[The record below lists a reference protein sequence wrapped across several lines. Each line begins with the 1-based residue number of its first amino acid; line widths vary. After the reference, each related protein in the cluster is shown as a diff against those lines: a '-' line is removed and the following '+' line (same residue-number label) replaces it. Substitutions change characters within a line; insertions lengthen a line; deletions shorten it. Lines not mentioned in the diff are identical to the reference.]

1 MYRIVLL
8 FVAVL
13 AHTTLYAFDTG
24 IYLKSI
30 TFPANYAVGDYVEFV
45 GATPMDA
52 GASGNYE
59 ISVSYTRGNLA
70 TAATHLV
77 IVSHANPNVW
87 REAGRISSSPYTWNA
102 NSHAFTIDC
111 NSEYGNVRFRVR
123 AVAVLGISAPIIVN
137 VKIRSINYNYAWTE
151 MNNTGND
158 QTVNKFMPMT
168 TDWSLYVGNPYLANG
183 AVLGLKVAENGFVG
197 IGTAN
202 PQSKLA
208 VAGEITAQKVKVTA
222 TGWPDYVF
230 RPGYVLRS
238 LDDLESF
245 IMKHQHLP
253 DVPSEKE
260 VLSAGIDMAD
270 MNARLLRKVEE
281 LTLYII
287 RQEKEMK
294 EMKALVGQLAEK
306 MSDKK

>member
-1 MYRIVLL
+1 MHRIFLL
-8 FVAVL
+8 FVAIV

-30 TFPANYAVGDYVEFV
+30 EFPANYAVGDYVEFV

-59 ISVSYTRGNLA
+59 ISVSYTRGNIA
-70 TAATHLV
+70 AAATHLV
-77 IVSHANPNVW
+77 SVSHANPNVW
-87 REAGRISSSPYTWNA
+87 REAGRVGSNPYTGNA
-102 NSHAFTIDC
+102 NNHAFTIDC
-111 NSEYGNVRFRVR
+111 NSVYGNVRFRVR
-123 AVAVLGISAPIIVN
+123 AVAVMGMLTPITVN

-158 QTVNKFMPMT
+158 VTVNKFMPMT
-168 TDWSLYVGNPYLANG
+168 TDWSLYVGNPYFSTG
-183 AVLGLKVAENGFVG
+183 AVLGLKVTENGFVG

-238 LDDLESF
+238 LDDLENF

-260 VLSAGIDMAD
+260 VQSSGIDMAD

-281 LTLYII
+281 QALYII
-287 RQEKEMK
+287 ELNKKLM
-294 EMKALVGQLAEK
+294 ALEQRVNK
-306 MSDKK
+306 MDASK